1 MIRFVKKFS
10 GIAVSEIWFADQL
23 SFADS
28 FRLAAYT
35 HVQQQAGKMLAVKHS
50 SYTVENIINKPVL
63 EIFNNFS
70 KTVQVEVK
78 QAEKYGVECSF
89 TDNINQFA
97 TFYNHFAVSRK
108 IDTTSERRL
117 QEMLPYLQLTIAMH
131 NGQVLAA
138 HSYLTDEAK
147 GIVRL
152 MHAASQRLSP
162 EVDRQLT
169 GRANKM
175 LHYFDMLQFKE
186 KGFILYDFGGYA
198 KDTTDLGLQ
207 GINKFKLSFG
217 GKVAECKNYSSYPY
231 YFLKKAAAATGR
243 LGSA

>member
-10 GIAVSEIWFADQL
+10 GIAVSEIWFADKV

-35 HVQQQAGKMLAVKHS
+35 HVQQQAGKILAVKHS
-50 SYTVENIINKPVL
+50 SYTVENDTNKPVL
-63 EIFNNFS
+63 EIFNSFS

-78 QAEKYGVECSF
+78 QAEKYGIDCSF
-89 TDNINQFA
+89 TDNVSLFA
-97 TFYNHFAVSRK
+97 AFYNDFAICRK
-108 IDTTSERRL
+108 IDATSERRL
-117 QEMLPYLQLTIAMH
+117 QEMQPYLQLTIATH
-131 NGQVLAA
+131 NGQLLAA
-138 HSYLTDEAK
+138 HSYLTDEVK

-162 EVDRQLT
+162 GVDRQLT
-169 GRANKM
+169 GRANKL
-175 LHYFDMLQFKE
+175 LHYFDMVQFKQ
-186 KGFILYDFGGYA
+186 KGFTRYDFGGYA

-217 GKVAECKNYSSYPY
+217 GKVTECKNYSSYPY
-231 YFLKKAAAATGR
+231 YILKKAAAATGR
-243 LGSA
+243 LGGA